1 MSSADMDRRLAEM
14 EATYP
19 ALFQSFR
26 GVGWSEAWRA
36 DAGQL
41 AGEPHFDH
49 PYSMHDLARALLE
62 RFGGVHVV
70 GRGWRGVYFGCRH
83 MGTSTSLRIVR
94 PYEVEEYLLGER
106 SETKTRPPAFPI
118 GRMNDQVMFMRE
130 DWSTI
135 TVGYNWGWVI
145 LTDDPFQMI
154 HAEMTRDRSIV
165 RDPKRCWSILD
176 MAQVPERFENTIY
189 RCI

>member
-1 MSSADMDRRLAEM
+1 MIPDPARRLAEM
-14 EATYP
+14 ESTYP
-19 ALFQSFR
+19 ALFQALR
-26 GVGWSEAWRA
+26 AAGWSEAYRA
-36 DAGQL
+36 DKGQL
-41 AGEPHFDH
+41 AGEPYFDD
-49 PYSMHDLARALLE
+49 PYPMHDLARALLE

-135 TVGYNWGWVI
+135 TVSYTWGCVR
-145 LTDDPFQMI
+145 LTDDPFQI
-154 HAEMTRDRSIV
+154 INAEMTRDRSLF
-165 RDPKRCWSILD
+165 RDPARCWSILD
-176 MAQVPERFENTIY
+176 LAQVPERFRFDIY
-189 RCI
+189 QCG